1 MMSICCR
8 VRFERWGLERNWG
21 DREMGEGECKVF
33 ILHDVLNGGRRK
45 ESVAGNGDHLGGGLE
60 SVGISCSPASEGTP
74 LHAASC
80 ICACGVVR
88 GRSNAVEEWS
98 GVGIME
104 AKVL

>member
-1 MMSICCR
+1 
-8 VRFERWGLERNWG
+8 
-21 DREMGEGECKVF
+21 MGEGECKVF

-80 ICACGVVR
+80 ICACGVGTGKEQCSGGV
-88 GRSNAVEEWS
+88 EWS
-98 GVGIME
+98 GDHGGESKIH
-104 AKVL
+104 ALASQC